1 MHIRSSAAYFQK
13 VTHNV
18 LAMPTQFLT
27 TADTQCLYVYCITI
41 WHKSKMWSQ
50 SHLRKRSTQLALLPR
65 QGWVHPY
72 TNSNAIVKH
81 FHGHSLASSPHMLG
95 KEGPKQMRRVTVR
108 KFSTSLKSDT
118 IVPSLPIEQ
127 DLKNRNR
134 IKRSYN
140 ANSYHI
146 PFKNMSFI
154 MKKS

>member
-1 MHIRSSAAYFQK
+1 MLKSSIFMD
-13 VTHNV
+13 TH
-18 LAMPTQFLT
+18 
-27 TADTQCLYVYCITI
+27 
-41 WHKSKMWSQ
+41 
-50 SHLRKRSTQLALLPR
+50 LP
-65 QGWVHPY
+65 VPLNY
-72 TNSNAIVKH
+72 I
-81 FHGHSLASSPHMLG
+81 LG

-108 KFSTSLKSDT
+108 KLSSLKSDT
-118 IVPSLPIEQ
+118 IVPSLPIKQ